1 MTSDLDQISALAT
14 QYFDGLYDGDVNK
27 LGEIF
32 HEKSHLHV
40 IAKGALA
47 EMDLPSYMKVVAGRA
62 SPKSQNA
69 KRQDEIVSIS
79 ITSPHAAVLTVK
91 VVLIDKAYTDQL
103 ALIKDGGKW
112 RIMSKIYYLN
122 NPQ

>member
-1 MTSDLDQISALAT
+1 MTSDFDQIRALAT
-14 QYFDGLYDGDVNK
+14 QYFDGLYDGDVAK
-27 LGEIF
+27 LGDIF
-32 HEKSHLHV
+32 HERSRLHV
-40 IAKGALA
+40 MANGALA

-69 KRQDEIVSIS
+69 KRRDEVVSIS
-79 ITSPHAAVLTVK
+79 ITSPDAAVLAVK

-122 NPQ
+122 PPQ

>member
-1 MTSDLDQISALAT
+1 VTSDVDQIRALAT
-14 QYFDGLYDGDVNK
+14 QYFDGLYEGDVSK
-27 LGEIF
+27 LGDIF

-40 IAKGALA
+40 LANGTLA

-79 ITSPHAAVLTVK
+79 VTSPHAAVLAVK

-112 RIMSKIYYLN
+112 RIMSKIYFLN
-122 NPQ
+122 NPK